1 MKKGMMFLFTI
12 LLFAL
17 SINLVSAK
25 TYKCET
31 VNGAYYGKDGKE
43 VDKVQYEKECITH
56 SCEIVG
62 DTYYGKDGKEVNK
75 ATFESVCDANVV
87 DQLPDTASTNN
98 MLYIIIGSTIIL
110 GTVIFS
116 ISYRRVSD
124 RG

>member
-1 MKKGMMFLFTI
+1 MKKGIMVLFTI
-12 LLFAL
+12 VAMIM
-17 SINLVSAK
+17 SITFVSAK

-43 VDKVQYEKECITH
+43 VDKVQYEKECVTH

-62 DTYYGKDGKEVNK
+62 DTYYGKDGKEVSK
-75 ATFESVCDANVV
+75 DTFESVCDANVV
-87 DQLPDTASTNN
+87 SELPDTASTNN